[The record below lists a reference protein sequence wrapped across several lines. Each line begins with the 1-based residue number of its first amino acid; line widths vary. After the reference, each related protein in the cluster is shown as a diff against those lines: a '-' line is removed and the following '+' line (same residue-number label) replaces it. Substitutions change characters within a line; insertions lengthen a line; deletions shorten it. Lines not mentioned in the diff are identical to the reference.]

1 MAQYRTEAAA
11 PAKRAESAEKMFGW
25 GTFFKCQIAISI
37 FYVMIRIYQQY
48 FSWSKGLDFF
58 SEDFRI
64 YWWNMLIGEL
74 IIEGAVLTFI
84 LGYIWK
90 TRDRNLD
97 KITPEE
103 ELRRYWGLG
112 QWIATFAWAVYWGAS
127 FFTEQDGTW
136 HQTVIRDTDFTPSH
150 IIEFYL
156 SYPIYII
163 IGISAYMWARTRIP
177 LFASGHSLPFML
189 TVGGPAMIF
198 VNVALNE
205 WGHTFWIMEEL
216 FVAPLH
222 WGFVTLGWCLFG
234 VYGVAAAMCPRIHEL
249 IKITS
254 DNKAATWAPNPGKYP
269 VPVSSW

>member
-1 MAQYRTEAAA
+1 MAQYRTEAA
-11 PAKRAESAEKMFGW
+11 PAKRAESVEQMFGW

-58 SEDFRI
+58 SEDFRV

-74 IIEGAVLTFI
+74 IIEAAVLIFG

-97 KITPEE
+97 RITPEE
-103 ELRRYWGLG
+103 ELRRFWGLG
-112 QWIATFAWAVYWGAS
+112 QWIATYAWAVYWGAS

-163 IGISAYMWARTRIP
+163 IGINAYMWARTRIP
-177 LFASGHSLPFML
+177 LFSKSHSLPFML

-234 VYGVAAAMCPRIHEL
+234 VYGVAAAMCPRIFEL

-254 DNKAATWAPNPGKYP
+254 DGKAAQLAPTVGKYP
-269 VPVSSW
+269 QPSAS